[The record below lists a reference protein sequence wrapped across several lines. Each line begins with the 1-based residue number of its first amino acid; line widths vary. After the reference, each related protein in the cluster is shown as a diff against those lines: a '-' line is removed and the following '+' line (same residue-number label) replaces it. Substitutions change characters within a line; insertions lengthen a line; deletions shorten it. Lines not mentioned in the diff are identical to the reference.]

1 MLSICGCFL
10 SSQRGGRVLEMRTLG
25 HRDLKS
31 LLKVTQ
37 LIAVEMRRETFS
49 NTFFSTEEKKVNI
62 RERTGKSFYQRP
74 RSGVSSDASSGQVG
88 GSWVR
93 AGSQAGGLECP
104 CVGEEPRGWVPE
116 AEGLAL
122 EG

>member
-49 NTFFSTEEKKVNI
+49 NTFFSTEEKKS
-62 RERTGKSFYQRP
+62 EYQREDREIILSKTTFRCKLRCLI
-74 RSGVSSDASSGQVG
+74 RSSGRLVGEGGEPGRWLGVSLC
-88 GSWVR
+88 R
-93 AGSQAGGLECP
+93 
-104 CVGEEPRGWVPE
+104 
-116 AEGLAL
+116 
-122 EG
+122 